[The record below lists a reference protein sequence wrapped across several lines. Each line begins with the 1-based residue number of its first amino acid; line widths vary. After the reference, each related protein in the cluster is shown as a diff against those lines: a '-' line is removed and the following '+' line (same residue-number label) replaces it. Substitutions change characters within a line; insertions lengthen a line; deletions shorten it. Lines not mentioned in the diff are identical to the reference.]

1 MEDEIE
7 TITPK
12 YLVFPTE
19 EEGLARAETEGEARN
34 YSYYTSGI
42 GTRYYNS
49 PVPCKD
55 GTWALEVSRYQT
67 LSEDETTVDTV
78 TLLTIDEDV

>member
-1 MEDEIE
+1 MEDETE

-12 YLVFPTE
+12 YIVFPTE

-34 YSYYTSGI
+34 YSYYRNGI

-49 PVPCKD
+49 PVPCED
-55 GTWALEVSRYQT
+55 GTWALEVSQYLT
-67 LSEDETTVDTV
+67 LTDDEETV
-78 TLLTIDEDV
+78 TSVSLLTEEE